1 MQIALDP
8 VALVGFLLAFA
19 RAFGFVV
26 VALPFALPVVP
37 RIAQVG
43 IAVAFGIGTEPLAAH
58 APLPATAVGLIGLAT
73 MQLVIGAV
81 LGFCVMLFLS
91 LGESA
96 GGLVGILGG
105 FATPPSLDPLT
116 ANEVPITGQ
125 FYNLLWIVLFFVS
138 GADVVVVQGYAQS
151 FAAASFVHPAT
162 GVALVVRAVTIL
174 FASSLE
180 VASPVLAVMFL
191 SQVVVG
197 ILVKVAPQL
206 YALTFLFPLQIL
218 LSLILMI
225 ISVPILPHL
234 FDAGIRDLLAL
245 ERDILGG

>member
-8 VALVGFLLAFA
+8 VALLAFLLAFA
-19 RAFGFVV
+19 RAVGFVV

-37 RIAQVG
+37 RTAQVG
-43 IAVAFGIGTEPLAAH
+43 IAVAFGIGTEPLAARV
-58 APLPATAVGLIGLAT
+58 PLPATTVGLVGQAT
-73 MQLVIGAV
+73 MQLVIGAA

-138 GADVVVVQGYAQS
+138 GADVVVVEGYAQS
-151 FAAASFVHPAT
+151 FSAASFVHPAT

-225 ISVPILPHL
+225 VSVPILPHL

-245 ERDILGG
+245 ERDVLGG

>member
-8 VALVGFLLAFA
+8 TVVIAFLLAFA
-19 RAFGFVV
+19 RAMGFVV
-26 VALPFALPVVP
+26 VAFPFALPVVP
-37 RIAQVG
+37 RAAQVG
-43 IAVAFGIGTEPLAAH
+43 VAVAFGIGTEPLAARTV
-58 APLPATAVGLIGLAT
+58 LPQTTSALIGGAT
-73 MQLVIGAV
+73 MQLIVGAA
-81 LGFCVMLFLS
+81 LGFAVMLFLS

-96 GGLVGILGG
+96 GGMIGILGG

-116 ANEVPITGQ
+116 ANETPVTGQ
-125 FYNLLWIVLFFVS
+125 FYSLLWIVLFFVS
-138 GADVVVVQGYAQS
+138 GADVVVVQGYAAS
-151 FAAASFVHPAT
+151 FATSSLVHPAA
-162 GVALVVRAVTIL
+162 GLAMIVRAVTIL

-197 ILVKVAPQL
+197 VLVKVAPQL

-218 LSLILMI
+218 LSLVLMVV
-225 ISVPILPHL
+225 SVPILPHL

-245 ERDILGG
+245 ERDLLGG